1 MTKDQRYNNIRR
13 TTTALIITVVLT
25 LNFELLTF
33 NCSAQ
38 DVHFSQFVQTPQ
50 LINPGA
56 AGSFIGSVRGILN
69 YKTQW
74 SAFGSPY
81 KTYAA
86 SFDMSIA
93 KGKGKKAYL
102 GLGGNF
108 YKDEAGD
115 AKFGNFLGG
124 VSLAGI
130 LPISDYHHFS
140 VGIHVGLGQYSAELS
155 SLTWGNQFDG
165 EKFDTKINSNEVTN
179 LNSKLYP
186 DVGAGLYYE
195 YKNSTNLFLGSELRS
210 FNIGVAAYHINE
222 PKQEFLGVTEDALK
236 MKIIGQFSGTFDIS
250 NSKVALVPSMFY
262 AQQLKYQEITAGMLL
277 KLRFGEETKYTG
289 IFKQSALYFGAHYRL
304 KDAIIPQVYFEFSDY
319 MIGVSYDYNT
329 SDLSSATG
337 GNGGFEISLKYVNK
351 PKAIQRGS
359 F

>member
-1 MTKDQRYNNIRR
+1 MSKKVTKILMIVI
-13 TTTALIITVVLT
+13 LIT

-50 LINPGA
+50 LINPAA
-56 AGSFIGSVRGILN
+56 AGSFIGNFRGILN

-86 SFDMSIA
+86 SFDMPIA
-93 KGKGKKAYL
+93 KGNGKKAYL

-108 YKDEAGD
+108 YKDVAGD
-115 AKFGNFLGG
+115 ANFGNFLGG
-124 VSLAGI
+124 VSLAGV
-130 LPISDYHHFS
+130 LPISDYHNFS
-140 VGIHVGLGQYSAELS
+140 AGIHLGLGQYSAEIS

-165 EKFDTKINSNEVTN
+165 EKFNTEINSNEVN
-179 LNSKLYP
+179 KLNSKMYA

-195 YKNSTNLFLGSELRS
+195 FKNTTRFFLGSDLRS
-210 FNIGVAAYHINE
+210 FNIGLAAYHINQ

-236 MKIIGQFSGTFDIS
+236 MKIVGQFSGTFDIS

-262 AQQLKYQEITAGMLL
+262 AKQLKYQEITAGMLV

-289 IFKQSALYFGAHYRL
+289 LFKQSALYFGAHYRL
-304 KDAIIPQVYFEFSDY
+304 KDAIIPQVYLEFLDY

-329 SDLSSATG
+329 SSLSDASH

-351 PKAIQRGS
+351 PKAIQRSS

>member
-1 MTKDQRYNNIRR
+1 MKKVTKIL
-13 TTTALIITVVLT
+13 TIVVVLT
-25 LNFELLTF
+25 LNFELLTL

-50 LINPGA
+50 LINPAA
-56 AGSFIGSVRGILN
+56 AGSFIGNFRGILN

-86 SFDMSIA
+86 SFDMPIA

-108 YKDEAGD
+108 YKDVAGD
-115 AKFGNFLGG
+115 ANFGNFLGG

-130 LPISDYHHFS
+130 LPISDYHNFS
-140 VGIHVGLGQYSAELS
+140 VGINVGLGQYSAELS

-165 EKFDTKINSNEVTN
+165 EKFDTKINSNEVN
-179 LNSKLYP
+179 KLNSKMYA

-195 YKNSTNLFLGSELRS
+195 FKSTSTFFLGSDLKS
-210 FNIGVAAYHINE
+210 FNLGIAAYHINQ
-222 PKQEFLGVTEDALK
+222 PKHEFLGVTEDALK

-262 AQQLKYQEITAGMLL
+262 AKQLKYQEITAGMLI

-289 IFKQSALYFGAHYRL
+289 LFKQSAFYFGAHYRL
-304 KDAIIPQVYFEFSDY
+304 KDAIIPQVYFEFLDY
-319 MIGVSYDYNT
+319 MIGVSYDYNISSL
-329 SDLSSATG
+329 SDASH

-351 PKAIQRGS
+351 PKAIQRSS

>member
-1 MTKDQRYNNIRR
+1 MVRFITY
-13 TTTALIITVVLT
+13 TFLIGLISISSTV
-25 LNFELLTF
+25 
-33 NCSAQ
+33 SAQ

-69 YKTQW
+69 YKNQW

-81 KTYAA
+81 TTYAA
-86 SFDMSIA
+86 SFDLPIA
-93 KGKGKKAYL
+93 KGNGKKAHL

-124 VSLAGI
+124 ISLAGI
-130 LPISDYHHFS
+130 LPISDYHSFS
-140 VGIHVGLGQYSAELS
+140 VGIHVGLGQYSAQLS
-155 SLTWGNQFDG
+155 NLTWGNQFDG
-165 EKFDTKINSNEVTN
+165 EKFDTKINSNEVTT
-179 LNSKLYP
+179 LNSTMYP

-195 YKNSTNLFLGSELRS
+195 YKNASSFFLGSELKS
-210 FNIGVAAYHINE
+210 FNIGIAAYHINQ

-236 MKIIGQFSGTFDIS
+236 MKIIGQFSGTFDVS
-250 NSKVALVPSMFY
+250 NSKVAFVPSMFY

-277 KLRFGEETKYTG
+277 KIRFGEETKYTG
-289 IFKQSALYFGAHYRL
+289 FFKQSAFYFGAHYRI
-304 KDAIIPQVYFEFSDY
+304 KDAIIPQVYFEFTDY
-319 MIGVSYDYNT
+319 MIGLSYDYNN
-329 SDLSSATG
+329 SELSSATR

-351 PKAIQRGS
+351 PKALQRSS